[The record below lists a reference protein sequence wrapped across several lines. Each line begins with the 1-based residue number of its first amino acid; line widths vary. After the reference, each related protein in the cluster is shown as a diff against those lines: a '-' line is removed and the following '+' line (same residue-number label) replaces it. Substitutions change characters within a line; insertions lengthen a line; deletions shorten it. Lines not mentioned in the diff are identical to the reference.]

1 MNNAKMWLVVSPT
14 VGVPLFL
21 GAVAVGSFS
30 VHMQVVKNTSWVKDF
45 LQGVPMGTGDQMAA
59 AALLDESTL
68 DAAQAAYVLPDAA
81 GGMEVTIILPDGTTT
96 TGVLRTP
103 MIEASAEA
111 VTGLPP
117 VVTQ

>member
-14 VGVPLFL
+14 IGVPLFL

-59 AALLDESTL
+59 AAMLDQTSL
-68 DAAQAAYVLPDAA
+68 QAAQASYVTPGSDGLA
-81 GGMEVTIILPDGTTT
+81 VTVILPDGTSTQAMLMRPET
-96 TGVLRTP
+96 ATLGELP
-103 MIEASAEA
+103 A
-111 VTGLPP
+111 VI
-117 VVTQ
+117 TQ